1 MRAYEHRM
9 NLEQL
14 VYISTATAP
23 TGPITDISDIVREA
37 KRHNP
42 ANNVT
47 GALAFTESRFVQI
60 LEGSHG
66 SLDVL
71 ILKLMIDPR
80 HRDLIFIDRAKI
92 RTRSFGAWSMASP
105 TLTSSGELRLARFLA
120 NEDRPMN
127 DFRQLLLDMV
137 AEQPVRPPTA

>member
-1 MRAYEHRM
+1 M

-23 TGPITDISDIVREA
+23 NGPITDISDIVREA

-105 TLTSSGELRLARFLA
+105 ALTSSGELRLARFLA